1 MRRFLLGCAAT
12 CCLGPV
18 VNKARGEVVLPAI
31 FSDQMVLQRSAGTP
45 VWGRAEPGRRI
56 TVRLGDDILAESTA
70 AEDGRWRVTLDTRGI
85 TSGPHTLRI
94 NDRAINYVLV
104 GEVWL
109 CGGQSNMEFVLRDT
123 LGAKEEISGPSN
135 PLIRQFLVSKQAGSA
150 SVDEIQG
157 EWMQAGPVDSG
168 RFTAVGYH
176 FAKELQ
182 RELGVPIGL
191 VNATWGGSACET
203 WMSPEAIDSLPE
215 VSAGAREMQEEIES
229 YPRRREAFITAF
241 HEWVSTQDR
250 ADRRSMTLDRVRHTP
265 EGRWKT
271 KQLPQPAPVDDEPGS
286 LWFRRTV
293 DIPKPG
299 AGQPLSLMLGT
310 VQMLEE
316 VWWNGET
323 IGATTVETYETGRYG
338 RTHQVPGSLVREG
351 PNELLV
357 RVWSPAKTPHFAV
370 SEEFF
375 CAGRVSLAGP
385 WQILRE
391 YSQPV
396 PDQAPPRPPVELPL
410 IQHTASSAFNGMI
423 APLAPYG
430 LAGVIWYQGENN
442 AQRASQYHAV
452 FPSLILD
459 WRRLWGNDDLPFFW
473 CQLANYREKKKTPE
487 ESAWAELREAQ
498 TKTLTLPATGQ
509 ALTIDV
515 GEAGD
520 IHPRNKAVPGRRLA
534 GLALA
539 RVYGRD
545 RPAAGPSFDKVIFG
559 EGKATVCFRQTS
571 GGLVATPV
579 PDTQMIT
586 SIPPE
591 TSPLRRNSPH
601 SQLEGFAICGPD
613 RVWHWADASIR
624 GDDTVVVRSPQ
635 IPEPVAVRY
644 AWADNPT
651 VNLSGDTGL
660 PAVPFRTD
668 DFPLTTERKGY
679 FR

>member
-12 CCLGPV
+12 CCLGSLG
-18 VNKARGEVVLPAI
+18 NKARGEVVLPAI
-31 FSDQMVLQRSAGTP
+31 FSDQMVLQRSASTP
-45 VWGRAEPGRRI
+45 VWGRAEPGGRI
-56 TVRLGDDILAESTA
+56 TVRLGDDVLAESTA
-70 AEDGRWRVTLDTRGI
+70 AEDGRWSVAFDTRGI
-85 TSGPHTLRI
+85 PPGPHTLRVNERTI
-94 NDRAINYVLV
+94 EDVLI

-123 LGAKEEISGPSN
+123 LGAEKEISRPPN
-135 PLIRQFLVSKQAGSA
+135 PLIRQFLVSKQAEPA
-150 SVDEIQG
+150 PLDELRGQ
-157 EWMQAGPVDSG
+157 WMQASPADSG

-176 FAKELQ
+176 FAKKLQ
-182 RELGVPIGL
+182 RELGAPVGL
-191 VNATWGGSACET
+191 INATWGGSACET
-203 WMSPEAIDSLPE
+203 WMSPAAIDALPE
-215 VSAGAREMQEEIES
+215 VSAGVRELSEEMRS
-229 YPRRREAFITAF
+229 YPHRRKAFIKAF
-241 HEWVSTQDR
+241 NEWLSTQDQ
-250 ADRRSMTLDRVRHTP
+250 AGRRSMTIDEVRRTP
-265 EGRWKT
+265 QGRWQT
-271 KQLPQPAPVDDEPGS
+271 RQLPQPSPTSDEPGS

-293 DIPKPG
+293 DIPRVD
-299 AGQPLSLMLGT
+299 AGQPMQLKLGT

-316 VWWNGET
+316 VWWNGEK
-323 IGATTVETYETGRYG
+323 IGATTVETLETGRHG
-338 RTHQVPGSLVREG
+338 RTHQVPGRLVCAG

-357 RVWSPAKTPHFAV
+357 RIWSPAKTPHFAV

-375 CAGRVSLAGP
+375 RAGRVSLAGP

-391 YSQPV
+391 YSQSAPIE
-396 PDQAPPRPPVELPL
+396 APPQPPVELPL

-452 FPSLILD
+452 FPALIRD
-459 WRRLWGNDDLPFFW
+459 WRRLWDNDDLPFFW
-473 CQLANYREKKKTPE
+473 CQLANYREKKEAPE

-498 TKTLTLPATGQ
+498 TKTLALPATGQ
-509 ALTIDV
+509 ALTLDV

-520 IHPRNKAVPGRRLA
+520 IHPRNKAVPGQRLA

-539 RVYGRD
+539 RVYGRNQ
-545 RPAAGPSFDKVIFG
+545 PASGPSFEKVIFG
-559 EGKATVCFRQTS
+559 VGKAMVRFRQTS

-591 TSPLRRNSPH
+591 TSALRRNSPH

-613 RVWHWADASIR
+613 RVWHWADASLQ

-635 IPEPVAVRY
+635 VPEPVAVRY

-651 VNLSGDTGL
+651 VNLWGGTGL

-668 DFPLTTERKGY
+668 DFPLTTASKGY